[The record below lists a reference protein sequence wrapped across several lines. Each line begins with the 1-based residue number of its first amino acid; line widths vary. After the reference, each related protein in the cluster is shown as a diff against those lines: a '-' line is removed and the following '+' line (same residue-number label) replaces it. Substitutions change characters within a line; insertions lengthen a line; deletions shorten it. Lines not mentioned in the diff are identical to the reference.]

1 MHPTDELRGAASTLL
16 EGRTIVLG
24 VTGSIAAVE
33 CVKLARMLIRHGAA
47 VHAVMTAEARK
58 IVGEYA
64 LGFATANQVIT
75 ELTGDL
81 EHVAMC
87 GDVEGRADLLLIAP
101 CTANTLGKIVN
112 AIDDTPVTTFATTA
126 IGTGIPLIVVPAMHN
141 TMYAHEGVASNIKK
155 ARSMGIEVVDPV
167 LSEKKAKMAPV
178 DTIVEIAIR
187 KLSGGGLQGRKVLIV
202 AGANREEVDDMRL
215 LTNRATGRTGIHL
228 AMEAFR
234 RGADVTLLAGVS
246 VHGIPPHFRTVRFGG
261 VMDLWEKVEEELSS
275 CDQFDIALFPAGIS
289 DYIPSRLDGKVPS
302 GREEM
307 TLELKPAIRIMDR
320 FVKRGGSRLIVGF
333 KAESVSG
340 EELLRRAYRRLK
352 EVGMDLIVANDLSQ
366 VKEDSNHVMIISNDR
381 EVLDIEGSK
390 ADIASVL
397 MARCQEMLVGIKE
410 S

>member
-1 MHPTDELRGAASTLL
+1 MHPTDELRGAVSTLL

-24 VTGSIAAVE
+24 ITGSIAAVE
-33 CVKLARMLIRHGAA
+33 CVKLARMLIRHGAV
-47 VHAVMTAEARK
+47 VHAVMTAEASK

-64 LGFATANQVIT
+64 IGFATANHVIT
-75 ELTGDL
+75 ELTGAL

-87 GDVEGRADLLLIAP
+87 GDLEGRADLLLIAP
-101 CTANTLGKIVN
+101 CTANTLGKMVN

-141 TMYAHEGVASNIKK
+141 TMYAHEGVASNIEK

-167 LSEKKAKMAPV
+167 ISEKKAKMAPV
-178 DTIVEIAIR
+178 DTIIEIVIR
-187 KLSGGGLQGRKVLIV
+187 KLSGRGLERRKVMIV
-202 AGANREEVDDMRL
+202 TGATQEEVDDMRV

-234 RGADVTLLAGVS
+234 RGADVTLLAGGS
-246 VHGIPPHFRTVRFGG
+246 VHGIPPHIRTVRFGG
-261 VMDLWEKVEEELSS
+261 VMDLWDRIEEELST

-289 DYIPSRLDGKVPS
+289 DYIPSRIEGKIPS

-307 TLELKPAIRIMDR
+307 TLELKPAIKIIER
-320 FVKRGGSRLIVGF
+320 FKKRGGSRLLVGF
-333 KAESVSG
+333 KAESESG
-340 EELLRRAYRRLK
+340 DELLRRAYRRLQ
-352 EVGMDLIVANDLSQ
+352 EVGMDLIVANDLSK
-366 VKEDSNHVMIISNDR
+366 VKEDSNHVMIISSNRD
-381 EVLDIEGSK
+381 VLDIEGSK

-397 MARCQEMLVGIKE
+397 MDRCQEMLGSITE